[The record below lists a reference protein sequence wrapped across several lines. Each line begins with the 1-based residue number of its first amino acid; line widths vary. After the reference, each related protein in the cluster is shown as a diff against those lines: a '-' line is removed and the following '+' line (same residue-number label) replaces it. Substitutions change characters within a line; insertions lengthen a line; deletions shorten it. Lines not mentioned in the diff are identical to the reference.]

1 MFCMY
6 VCIVENIFRWAL
18 EGEYNIMT
26 RRGYFGGFEGDNN
39 NRNNCLNILGITVE
53 KYLWDCKNLKKLP
66 SVEECRSYIKKHIT
80 NWHESNIKFRG
91 MWERSGLR
99 IRF

>member
-26 RRGYFGGFEGDNN
+26 RRGYFGGFEGDNKN
-39 NRNNCLNILGITVE
+39 SVVFTNKRSQAKVYTMYFGI
-53 KYLWDCKNLKKLP
+53 
-66 SVEECRSYIKKHIT
+66 SSI
-80 NWHESNIKFRG
+80 
-91 MWERSGLR
+91 
-99 IRF
+99 